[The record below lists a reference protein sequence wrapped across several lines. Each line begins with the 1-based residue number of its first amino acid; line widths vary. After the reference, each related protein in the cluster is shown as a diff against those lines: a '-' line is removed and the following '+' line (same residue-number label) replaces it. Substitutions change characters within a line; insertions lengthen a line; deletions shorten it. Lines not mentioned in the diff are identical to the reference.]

1 MTADRTDRLLA
12 AWKEAGYGVLSREE
26 LARAASDSSVS
37 VDRLLEGLW
46 QRGYRFRRT
55 SQGDAEPVRPEP
67 LEAARIEEGLDTCRI
82 GQCVI
87 CFDTV
92 ESTNTVA
99 WGSARQGNTDGL
111 VITAECQSAGRGR
124 LGRNWVSPRG
134 LNLLFSVV
142 LSDAQDRLAHEALTI
157 STGLAVAEGIE
168 QSTGVECD
176 LKWPNDV
183 LIEGA
188 KVAGVLVET
197 GRVARRRWCVIGIG
211 INVGWS
217 PEAESVRRPATCLYS
232 HAKAPCDRT
241 QILQAVLSR
250 LDLWVNRVEARALDL
265 LRKAWLSRCGMLHRR
280 LRLRGGNQDYE
291 GIVLDI
297 NPLEGLVL
305 APDQGPRVLIPSS
318 SATLLD

>member
-1 MTADRTDRLLA
+1 MNSDATDRLLA
-12 AWKEAGYGVLSREE
+12 AWKEAGYGVLGREE
-26 LARAASDSSVS
+26 LARAASDCSLP
-37 VDRLLEGLW
+37 VDRLIEGLA
-46 QRGYRFRRT
+46 QRGYRFRKT
-55 SQGDAEPVRPEP
+55 PEGDAEPVRPAP
-67 LEAARIEEGLDTCRI
+67 LEAARIEEGLDACRI

-87 CFDTV
+87 CFEQV

-111 VITAECQSAGRGR
+111 VITAESQRAGRGR
-124 LGRNWVSPRG
+124 LGRNWASPPG
-134 LNLLFSVV
+134 VNLLFSVV
-142 LSDAQDRLAHEALTI
+142 LSDAQDRLAQEALTI

-168 QSTGVECD
+168 QATGVECG

-188 KVAGVLVET
+188 KVAGILVET

-211 INVGWS
+211 INVGWA
-217 PEAESVRRPATCLYS
+217 PEAESVRRLATCLFS
-232 HAKAPCDRT
+232 HAPGRCDRT
-241 QILQAVLSR
+241 EILQAVLSR
-250 LDLWVNRVEARALDL
+250 LDLWVKRVEARALDL
-265 LRKAWLSRCGMLHRR
+265 LRKTWLSRCGMLHRR
-280 LRLRGGNQDYE
+280 LRLRAGNRDYE

-297 NPLEGLVL
+297 HPLEGLVL